1 MPINVGIFGN
11 DSSFDNRFIP
21 DYQELTELVTHI
33 KALGISIAL
42 TSGSFDHFHLGHAM
56 YLEKAREFADL
67 LIVGVDNDDKIRHR
81 KGENRPLFPQEERLN
96 ILIRQRSVDIV
107 TLKALEHQRWEL
119 IAAVKPDVLVST
131 KDNYTNSE
139 IEEIEATYGCKI
151 VVLERQAE
159 TSTSAKVRRL
169 NLDMANGFAK
179 EMNKIMPEV
188 IQGVIDSVLGTD
200 HQGKSQ

>member
-11 DSSFDNRFIP
+11 DSNFSSRFIP
-21 DYQELTELVTHI
+21 DYQELTELVAHI

-67 LIVGVDNDDKIRHR
+67 LIVGVDSDDKIRHR

-131 KDNYTNSE
+131 KDNYTNTE

-200 HQGKSQ
+200 HQGESQ

>member
-11 DSSFDNRFIP
+11 DSNFSSRFIP
-21 DYQELTELVTHI
+21 DYQELTELVAHI

-81 KGENRPLFPQEERLN
+81 KGDNRPLFPQEERLN

-131 KDNYTNSE
+131 KDNYSNSE

-200 HQGKSQ
+200 HQGESQ

>member
-11 DSSFDNRFIP
+11 DSSFDSRFIP
-21 DYQELTELVTHI
+21 DYQELTELVAHI

-67 LIVGVDNDDKIRHR
+67 LIVGVDNDDKVRHR
-81 KGENRPLFPQEERLN
+81 KGENRPLFPQQERLN

-119 IAAVKPDVLVST
+119 IAAVRPDVLVST
-131 KDNYTNSE
+131 KDNYTASE
-139 IEEIEATYGCKI
+139 IEEIELTYSCKI

-200 HQGKSQ
+200 HQGESQ

>member
-11 DSSFDNRFIP
+11 DSSFDSRFIP
-21 DYQELTELVTHI
+21 DYQELTELVAHI

-67 LIVGVDNDDKIRHR
+67 LIVGVDNDDKVRHR
-81 KGENRPLFPQEERLN
+81 KGENRPLFPQQERLN

-119 IAAVKPDVLVST
+119 IAAVRPDVLVST
-131 KDNYTNSE
+131 KDNYSASE
-139 IEEIEATYGCKI
+139 IEEIELTYSCKI

-200 HQGKSQ
+200 HQGESQ

>member
-11 DSSFDNRFIP
+11 DSNFSSRFIP

-200 HQGKSQ
+200 HQGESQ

>member
-1 MPINVGIFGN
+1 LPINVGIFGN
-11 DSSFDNRFIP
+11 DSSFDSRFIP
-21 DYQELTELVTHI
+21 DYQELTELVAHI

-67 LIVGVDNDDKIRHR
+67 LIVGVDNDDKVRHR
-81 KGENRPLFPQEERLN
+81 KGENRPLFPQQERLN

-119 IAAVKPDVLVST
+119 IAAVRPDVLVST
-131 KDNYTNSE
+131 KDNYSASE
-139 IEEIEATYGCKI
+139 IEEIELTYSCKI

-200 HQGKSQ
+200 HQGESQ

>member
-11 DSSFDNRFIP
+11 DSNFSSRFIP
-21 DYQELTELVTHI
+21 NYQELTELVAHI

-67 LIVGVDNDDKIRHR
+67 LIVGVDSDDKIRHR
-81 KGENRPLFPQEERLN
+81 KGDNRPLFPQEERLN

-200 HQGKSQ
+200 HQGESQ